1 MTFVKNCMKKGHF
14 LKLVFDLLLN
24 LYYLFIYI
32 LKIGRKNGHF
42 SWNFCKNH
50 CKIRTMEIPKM
61 MRWHFQRAAYCRGN
75 VCITWICHSFVG
87 FCEHVS
93 GVKKYRPNKKHI
105 CKILLKN
112 ERPTTLRRI
121 GSKLSGKY

>member
-1 MTFVKNCMKKGHF
+1 MVVKMAIFHEIFV
-14 LKLVFDLLLN
+14 
-24 LYYLFIYI
+24 
-32 LKIGRKNGHF
+32 
-42 SWNFCKNH
+42 KNH

-61 MRWHFQRAAYCRGN
+61 MRWHFQWAAYCRGN

-121 GSKLSGKY
+121 GSKLSGKYQFYWRFYKLLLVTLLLLSSAFIMATYVWIRRMK